1 VAGILIG
8 LVPVAHLSQ
17 IKLSTVLREETRTG
31 SGGTRSRAMGRG
43 LVVAQVGLACVLLIG
58 AGLSLASFRKLL
70 AVDPYI

>member
-1 VAGILIG
+1 MAGILIG

-17 IKLSTVLREETRTG
+17 IKLSTVLREETRTD

-43 LVVAQVGLACVLLIG
+43 LVVAQVGLARVLLIG
-58 AGLSLASFRKLL
+58 AGLSLASFRKLF